1 MLSKHLLVVNTL
13 FANLQ
18 CLSLASKIVAQ
29 VCNQF
34 CEANVK
40 EFLRQTFVLGSQC
53 SMRPVTTTQETHN
66 FKDGSFNEIL
76 SLHVIP

>member
-34 CEANVK
+34 CEANGEGISKANFCVG
-40 EFLRQTFVLGSQC
+40 V
-53 SMRPVTTTQETHN
+53 SMQYKASNHHP
-66 FKDGSFNEIL
+66 KDL
-76 SLHVIP
+76 